1 MSIYCETCAIEV
13 EAAYEINGTF
23 CSVCGN
29 VLESQIFDNSS
40 TFMNIGSS
48 TVAVGTVTSGAGD
61 NLLRNLP
68 GGVTNSRE
76 MTINRAQ
83 RRIEGLAN
91 RLDLPSYI
99 SEHALNVYKM
109 ALQFGLTK
117 GRKGRHIAA
126 ACLYIACRAK
136 KTPHMLM
143 DFSEALEEDVFIIGH
158 CYLKLTE
165 KLNLP
170 LPICEPFF
178 YLRRFCAQLEFEEK
192 YNTVVNTALHL
203 VSAMKRDWMQTGRRP
218 AGICAAAI
226 LISARIHGFKR
237 TQEEVVRVARIC
249 GATLAKRLKEFDQT
263 EAAQMTPTEFI
274 SQAEA
279 LELGQLDYRK
289 LEQNPPPAF
298 IRSEEQKKRKLA
310 LERMQKKYKEVDVNE
325 NFNETISS
333 NQINTQ
339 PETSSSSITNN
350 MTHTQSIDSSQH
362 NTIANNDNSISR
374 SSITHDTLREMQQ
387 ITQTE
392 EVRTLDDD
400 FNFSSVNFSDVTTSS
415 RVVINEETHTAISN
429 LVEIYNEDE
438 ENNIQAVVNEEQDG
452 EQEGEQEGGESTL
465 TDISDA
471 EINEYLVTDDAEIKL
486 REEIWD
492 SLNLQ
497 FLKEMEEKR
506 KEKERIRAEKE
517 LEPRTIRK
525 RKRAQEE
532 TPAPARSAAEAA
544 AALLRAKFSRSHIP
558 GIDLGELFTEEPIA
572 EQENTVDEHG
582 YGSIDIVHEES
593 FTRDINNEYPLHD
606 YEEERFDSP
615 NNKRLRNSYY

>member
-1 MSIYCETCAIEV
+1 
-13 EAAYEINGTF
+13 
-23 CSVCGN
+23 
-29 VLESQIFDNSS
+29 
-40 TFMNIGSS
+40 
-48 TVAVGTVTSGAGD
+48 
-61 NLLRNLP
+61 
-68 GGVTNSRE
+68 
-76 MTINRAQ
+76 
-83 RRIEGLAN
+83 
-91 RLDLPSYI
+91 
-99 SEHALNVYKM
+99 
-109 ALQFGLTK
+109 
-117 GRKGRHIAA
+117 
-126 ACLYIACRAK
+126 
-136 KTPHMLM
+136 
-143 DFSEALEEDVFIIGH
+143 
-158 CYLKLTE
+158 
-165 KLNLP
+165 
-170 LPICEPFF
+170 
-178 YLRRFCAQLEFEEK
+178 
-192 YNTVVNTALHL
+192 
-203 VSAMKRDWMQTGRRP
+203 
-218 AGICAAAI
+218 
-226 LISARIHGFKR
+226 
-237 TQEEVVRVARIC
+237 
-249 GATLAKRLKEFDQT
+249 
-263 EAAQMTPTEFI
+263 
-274 SQAEA
+274 
-279 LELGQLDYRK
+279 
-289 LEQNPPPAF
+289 
-298 IRSEEQKKRKLA
+298 
-310 LERMQKKYKEVDVNE
+310 MQKKYKEVDVNE
-325 NFNETISS
+325 NSNQTISS

-350 MTHTQSIDSSQH
+350 ITHTKSIDSIQQ

-415 RVVINEETHTAISN
+415 RVVVNEETHTAISN
-429 LVEIYNEDE
+429 LVEIYNEEE
-438 ENNIQAVVNEEQDG
+438 ENNIQAVVNE
-452 EQEGEQEGGESTL
+452 EQEGGESTL

-471 EINEYLVTDDAEIKL
+471 EISQYLVTDDAEIKL

-572 EQENTVDEHG
+572 EQENIVDEHG
-582 YGSIDIVHEES
+582 YGSIDIVHEDS

-615 NNKRLRNSYY
+615 NNKRLRSSYY